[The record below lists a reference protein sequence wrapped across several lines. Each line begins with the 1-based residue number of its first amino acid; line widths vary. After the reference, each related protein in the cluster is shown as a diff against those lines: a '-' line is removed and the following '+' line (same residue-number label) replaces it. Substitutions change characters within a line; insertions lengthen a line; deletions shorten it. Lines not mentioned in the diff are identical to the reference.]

1 METMKN
7 ENESCFLCLIDWL
20 AILRTAETKKKRKDD
35 EIVISLL
42 SVKICL
48 FCQVFCTS
56 IGGHTSCVQD
66 SQNDL
71 ILETNYVSIKYN
83 KAANVISAVS
93 ADFQGEKKFS
103 QNLLTLPLQ
112 LEVIQEDG
120 TASEKLKLRS
130 ESVFLQGVEEELSS
144 LRHSVVMKAI
154 IHYEN
159 VPTIEQS
166 MTITVDENLRSVEV
180 LFDGKIL
187 SSFNATALTY
197 SYYGN
202 NPSIY
207 GFYESG
213 VVQMMGQI
221 HSCFGSNDRLERAYV
236 LGDGSALDLLFSSS
250 SSGSAS
256 SSETVLISN
265 TQAKDNYKTG
275 IQYVLFGNYPNK
287 AKEMSLAWNS
297 LCWKTPFNS
306 NLSSSI
312 ITIEKDDSFHFN
324 LTLIPNNYDFPV
336 FLLNNILENHE
347 NIPFLDLRT
356 SLTGIYGS
364 AVGCLESYYNN
375 QIGIIA
381 PTIAHPD
388 IGYSPNTNFFDPDN
402 FITLSAMLY
411 SGDLYLISQVKNI
424 LQRTSQTMCGIGSDI
439 IPAYCNQQ
447 RQRTKHEKMLGFR
460 RYNVLMKE
468 EKEMMIQT
476 ALFKEKNFLKEWKP
490 LYDSTSRSGQLMHH
504 FIDLV
509 PTYESIAGSEQLGP
523 NIFWTMTVLKYLS
536 LTQDNDFAIEI
547 FPFIDLSCKYIL
559 SFIDNELFMI
569 NAPGPL
575 WIDVLIR
582 EQYTSDSNTMII
594 PFLDEMIQFYSY
606 IDRLSVVSSASSLV
620 SSHGDFKDF
629 VSELQDLRSKI
640 IESVNKYLWISNIP
654 SSPKSHVNDTN
665 DHFVTQLDIN
675 LKTYRDF
682 IDYDSNL
689 MTIAFGIVKDPLQME
704 RILKRVDSGPFTH
717 VRATWCSEIPYSG
730 DADDCYIV
738 GGSVCGDSISS
749 NCYIDAI
756 ARKVVG
762 DFNTYQN
769 LLLLPLQNDLIS
781 DVWLYERYDANGQQI
796 RTSYYFEYPSLIA
809 MMIREISYGIEVKLN
824 EVIINPFVMKSSFT
838 YNIGNNFY
846 VSYRNSSYVEL
857 QSRQLLNQSN
867 DKFRV
872 EKIIKVYGLVSS
884 SSYQIVNSCDNTRS
898 IEEITDSN
906 GLLQFSMKLV
916 DGCSIVVSQ

>member
-1 METMKN
+1 MLKWF
-7 ENESCFLCLIDWL
+7 FLFFLL
-20 AILRTAETKKKRKDD
+20 K
-35 EIVISLL
+35 IS
-42 SVKICL
+42 
-48 FCQVFCTS
+48 FFRQVFCSDIDGNTLP
-56 IGGHTSCVQD
+56 VQD
-66 SQNDL
+66 TQDDL
-71 ILETNYVSIKYN
+71 TLQTNYVSVKYN
-83 KAANVISAVS
+83 KYTNVISSVS
-93 ADFQGEKKFS
+93 ADFQGEKKFG
-103 QNLLTLPLQ
+103 QNLLSLPLQ
-112 LEVIQEDG
+112 LEVMQEDG
-120 TASEKLKLRS
+120 TQSEKLKLKF
-130 ESVFLQGVEEELSS
+130 ETAVFEHDEELTS
-144 LRHSVVMKAI
+144 LRHSVVMKATA
-154 IHYEN
+154 HYEN
-159 VPTIEQS
+159 LPTIEQS
-166 MTITVDENLRSVEV
+166 MTITVDESLRSVEV

-187 SSFNATALTY
+187 RSFNASALTY

-213 VVQMMGQI
+213 VVQMMGQS
-221 HSCFGSNDRLERAYV
+221 HACFGSNDKLERAYV
-236 LGDGSALDLLFSSS
+236 LGGGSALDLLFASS
-250 SSGSAS
+250 SSGSAA
-256 SSETVLISN
+256 SSETVLISS

-287 AKEMSLAWNS
+287 AKEMSFAWNS
-297 LCWKTPFNS
+297 LCWKNPLKNV
-306 NLSSSI
+306 SSI
-312 ITIEKDDSFHFN
+312 ISINKDDSFHFN
-324 LTLIPNNYDFPV
+324 LTLVPNNYDFPV
-336 FLLNNILENHE
+336 FLLNNIIETQD

-364 AVGCLESYYNN
+364 AVGCLQSYYTN

-411 SGDLYLISQVKNI
+411 SGDKYLISQVRNI
-424 LQRTSQTMCGIGSDI
+424 LQRTSQTMCGIGSDT

-460 RYNVLMKE
+460 RYDALLKE
-468 EKEMMIQT
+468 EREMIKTSLLRGNPQDS
-476 ALFKEKNFLKEWKP
+476 WKP

-536 LTQDNDFAIEI
+536 LTQDNNFAMEI

-559 SFIDNELFMI
+559 SFIDNEIYMI

-606 IDRLSVVSSASSLV
+606 IDRLSTVTTKVLSSPTIP
-620 SSHGDFKDF
+620 FKDF
-629 VSELQDLRSKI
+629 VMELQDLRFRI

-654 SSPKSHVNDTN
+654 SSPKSQVNNTN
-665 DHFVTQLDIN
+665 DHFVTQLDTN
-675 LKTYRDF
+675 LQSYRDF

-689 MTIAFGIVKDPLQME
+689 MTIAFGIVTETSQIE

-717 VRATWCSEIPYSG
+717 IRATWCSEIPYSG

-738 GGSVCGDSISS
+738 GGSVCGDSVVTLARIG
-749 NCYIDAI
+749 YIDAI

-762 DFNTYQN
+762 DLNTYQN
-769 LLLLPLQNDLIS
+769 LLLLPLQKDLIS

-824 EVIINPFVMKSSFT
+824 EVIIHPFVMKSSFS

-846 VSYRNSSYVEL
+846 VSFPNSNSIKI
-857 QSRQLLNQSN
+857 QNRQLLNQSN
-867 DKFRV
+867 AFLV
-872 EKIIKVYGLVSS
+872 EKMIKVFGLIATASYEVS
-884 SSYQIVNSCDNTRS
+884 NSCDESVSTVTKT
-898 IEEITDSN
+898 TDMN

-916 DGCSIVVSQ
+916 DDCIITIVKSST